1 MNTLLSLLFTGFMLF
16 GLGYLIGR
24 FKQAQNDYNVGE
36 KRVSDLL
43 SLKLNC
49 ENYYL
54 LNNVTLPAGTGT
66 IQIDHVVVSTKG
78 IFVIETKHYSG
89 WIFGNSNSK
98 TWTQTIYKKKSYFQN
113 PEHQNYKHVKVI
125 QNLFDFMSSDNVISV
140 VVFSGDAEFK
150 TKRPD
155 NVLLLDELI
164 EYIKQYDE
172 DRISTNRMEIFALV
186 VFNVSVYLRQK
197 KTDKNHKLYLLS
209 QHNS

>member
-1 MNTLLSLLFTGFMLF
+1 MLF
-16 GLGYLIGR
+16 GIGYLIGR
-24 FKQAQNDYNVGE
+24 FKQAQNDHNVGE

-43 SLKLNC
+43 SLKLNR

-66 IQIDHVVVSTKG
+66 TQIDHIVVSTKG

-98 TWTQTIYKKKSYFQN
+98 TWTQAIYKKKSYFQN
-113 PEHQNYKHVKVI
+113 PVHQNYKHVKVI
-125 QNLFDFMSSDNVISV
+125 QSLFDFMPSDNVISV
-140 VVFSGDAEFK
+140 IVFSGDAEFK

-155 NVLLLDELI
+155 NVLLLDEII

-172 DRISTNRMEIFALV
+172 DRISTNRMEFCVGRIQCQRLPET
-186 VFNVSVYLRQK
+186 K
-197 KTDKNHKLYLLS
+197 ETDKNHKLYLLS